1 MLKTNGVTSLFD
13 GRDFKLLK
21 HKALLFD
28 TIYLSELRS
37 EGGNL
42 NGFPD
47 NIRADIE
54 YLQERGVVAP
64 APDPSHSWLAVNNN
78 DSIRHLEGICDDPAC
93 EDRKVIEALIDV
105 RRTIDDTIVRVWATR
120 LAPHDNSAQFV
131 PLCRRT
137 LTIVKRPA
145 SPQEVKVSPHDV
157 LHIALEQI
165 PIPSED
171 SSWESIIDF
180 KREMGDRLWE
190 FRRFIRDV
198 AYPSEQRTLL
208 CGIVWC

>member
-105 RRTIDDTIVRVWATR
+105 SGHFFSCTTVSTRALPWLLKNLLNLWTKLENRTTVGVATTISA
-120 LAPHDNSAQFV
+120 AMHDGPAWRMHR
-131 PLCRRT
+131 PT
-137 LTIVKRPA
+137 LPVHPPPT
-145 SPQEVKVSPHDV
+145 
-157 LHIALEQI
+157 
-165 PIPSED
+165 
-171 SSWESIIDF
+171 SWESISACRRDDL
-180 KREMGDRLWE
+180 GDR
-190 FRRFIRDV
+190 
-198 AYPSEQRTLL
+198 
-208 CGIVWC
+208 